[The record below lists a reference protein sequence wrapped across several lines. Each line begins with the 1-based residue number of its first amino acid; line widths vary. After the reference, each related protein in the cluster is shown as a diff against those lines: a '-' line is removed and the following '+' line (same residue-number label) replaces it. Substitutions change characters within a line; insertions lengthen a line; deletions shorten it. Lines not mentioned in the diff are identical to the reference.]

1 MWYAFYVAWART
13 DGNDRLSWAARPLCP
28 LDLVVRSPR
37 NAESFKDWGF
47 GFMSSVI
54 DRSSSRIKPEKIE
67 QAVIRF
73 AGDSG
78 DGMQIT
84 GSQFTNTVALY
95 GNDIAT
101 FPDFPAE
108 IRAPAGTLPGVSGY
122 QLHFA
127 SSDVYTPGDAVDV
140 LIAMNPAAL
149 KVNIADLKPN
159 GILIVNSDSFG
170 ENDLRKAQLTANPLE
185 DHSLDKYRLFSVELE
200 RLTRVSL
207 EHLGL
212 DAKSMDRC
220 KNFFAL
226 GMCYWLYNRSTEST
240 VRWIED
246 KFKNKPLLVE
256 ANKLAMKAGYSY
268 CEATEAFQISYEIP
282 PAQLAPGSYRN
293 MSGNQALALGFVTAS
308 QKSGLRLFQ
317 GSYPI
322 TPASDIL
329 HELAQYKDFG
339 VMTFQAEDEIAAVT
353 STIGAAYAG
362 ALGLTTTS
370 GPGMALKTEA
380 IGLAIAVEIPL
391 VICDIQ
397 RGGPSTGLPTKT
409 EQADLLQALFGRN
422 SEAPVPV
429 IAPAT
434 PSDCFWAAIEASRIA
449 VKYMVPVILLSDGYL
464 ANGAEPWR
472 IPDLAEIPEIPVQFA
487 TEPNSPGGYL
497 PYKRNPDTLAR
508 PWAVPGTP
516 GLEHRIGGL
525 EKQDVTGNIN
535 YEPLNHENMVR
546 IRAAK
551 VAAIAQ
557 DIPEAVPSGD
567 PKGDLLII
575 AWGSTHGAITA
586 AVNAQ
591 RAEGRKIGHVHLRHL
606 NPLPSNLGDVIKRY
620 KHVLV
625 PELNMGQLLWIL
637 RAKFLVD
644 AVGLN
649 KIQGRPFKQAELEQK
664 IEEMLGVD

>member
-1 MWYAFYVAWART
+1 MSTLAEVPPVKTR
-13 DGNDRLSWAARPLCP
+13 REV
-28 LDLVVRSPR
+28 LD
-37 NAESFKDWGF
+37 
-47 GFMSSVI
+47 
-54 DRSSSRIKPEKIE
+54 

-84 GSQFTNTVALY
+84 GSQFTNTAALY

-101 FPDFPAE
+101 FPDYPAE
-108 IRAPAGTLPGVSGY
+108 IRAPAGTIPGVSGF
-122 QLHFA
+122 QLHF
-127 SSDVYTPGDAVDV
+127 SSNEVYTPGDAIDV

-149 KVNIADLKPN
+149 KVNIADLKSN
-159 GILIVNSDSFG
+159 GILIVNSDSFKEG
-170 ENDLRKAQLTANPLE
+170 DLRKAQMSSNPLE
-185 DHSLDKYRLFSVELE
+185 DHSLDKFRLFSVELE
-200 RLTRVSL
+200 RLTRRSL

-226 GMCYWLYNRSTEST
+226 GMCYWLYNRSMEPT
-240 VRWIED
+240 VRWIDD

-256 ANKLAMKAGYSY
+256 ANKLALKGGYSY
-268 CEATEAFQISYEIP
+268 CEATEAFQVSYEIP
-282 PAQLAPGSYRN
+282 PAQLTPGLYRS
-293 MSGNQALALGFVTAS
+293 MSGNQALALGFVTAA
-308 QKSGLRLFQ
+308 QKSGLTLFQ

-329 HELAQYKDFG
+329 HELSQYKDFG
-339 VMTFQAEDEIAAVT
+339 VMTFQAEDEIAAIT
-353 STIGAAYAG
+353 SSIGAAYAG
-362 ALGLTTTS
+362 ALAITTTS

-380 IGLAIAVEIPL
+380 LGLAVAVEIPL

-422 SEAPVPV
+422 SEAPIPV
-429 IAPAT
+429 LAASTPA
-434 PSDCFWAAIEASRIA
+434 DCFWVAIEACRIA
-449 VKYMVPVILLSDGYL
+449 VKYMVPVIILSDGYL

-472 IPDLAEIPEIPVQFA
+472 IPELSDIPDFPVKFA
-487 TEPNSPGGYL
+487 TDAATFQ
-497 PYKRNPDTLAR
+497 PYKRDPQTLAR

-525 EKQDVTGNIN
+525 EKQDPTGNIN

-557 DIPEAVPSGD
+557 DIPNVLPTGD
-567 PKGDLLII
+567 PEGDLLIV
-575 AWGSTHGAITA
+575 AWGSTYGSITA
-586 AVNAQ
+586 ALKTQ
-591 RAEGRKIGHVHLRHL
+591 RAKGRRIGHLHLRHL
-606 NPLPSNLGDVIKRY
+606 NPLPSNLGDVLKRY
-620 KHVLV
+620 KKVLV
-625 PELNMGQLLWIL
+625 PELNMGQLLWVL

-664 IEEMLGVD
+664 IEEVLGL

>member
-1 MWYAFYVAWART
+1 MST
-13 DGNDRLSWAARPLCP
+13 LIESPLSKHR
-28 LDLVVRSPR
+28 R
-37 NAESFKDWGF
+37 
-47 GFMSSVI
+47 
-54 DRSSSRIKPEKIE
+54 EKID

-122 QLHFA
+122 QLHF
-127 SSDVYTPGDAVDV
+127 SSRDVYTPGDAVDV

-149 KVNIADLKPN
+149 KVNVADLKAN
-159 GILIVNSDSFG
+159 GILIVNSDSFK
-170 ENDLRKAQLTANPLE
+170 ETDLRKAQMTSNPLE
-185 DHSLDKYRLFSVELE
+185 DHSLDKFRLFSVELE
-200 RLTRVSL
+200 RLTRTAL

-226 GMCYWLYNRSTEST
+226 GMCYWLYNRSMDST
-240 VRWIED
+240 VRWIEE
-246 KFKNKPLLVE
+246 KFKHKPLLVE

-282 PAQLAPGSYRN
+282 PAQLAPGVYRN
-293 MSGNQALALGFVTAS
+293 LSGNQALALGFITAS
-308 QKSGLRLFQ
+308 QKSGLRLFL

-329 HELAQYKDFG
+329 HELSQYKDFG
-339 VMTFQAEDEIAAVT
+339 VMTFQAEDEIAAIT
-353 STIGAAYAG
+353 SAIGAAYAG
-362 ALGLTTTS
+362 ALAITATS

-380 IGLAIAVEIPL
+380 MGLAVAVEIPL
-391 VICDIQ
+391 VVCDIQ

-422 SEAPVPV
+422 SEAPIPIV
-429 IAPAT
+429 AAAT
-434 PSDCFWAAIEASRIA
+434 PSDCFWAAMEASRIA
-449 VKYMVPVILLSDGYL
+449 IKYMVPVILLSDGYL

-472 IPDLAEIPEIPVQFA
+472 IPDADDIPEIPVHFA
-487 TEPNSPGGYL
+487 TEPNSPTGYL
-497 PYKRNPDTLAR
+497 PYKRDPQTLAR

-525 EKQDVTGNIN
+525 EKQDVSGNIN
-535 YEPLNHENMVR
+535 YEPLNHEKMVR

-557 DIPEAVPSGD
+557 DIPDIEPVGD
-567 PKGDLLII
+567 TAGDLLII

-591 RAEGRKIGHVHLRHL
+591 RAEGRRIGHVHLRHL
-606 NPLPSNLGDVIKRY
+606 NPLPSNLGEVITRFK
-620 KHVLV
+620 KVLV
-625 PELNMGQLLWIL
+625 PELNMGQLLWVL
-637 RAKFLVD
+637 RAKYLVD
-644 AVGLN
+644 AEGLN
-649 KIQGRPFKQAELEQK
+649 KIQGRPFKQSEVEQK
-664 IEEMLGVD
+664 IEEMLDA

>member
-1 MWYAFYVAWART
+1 MSTAFETPV
-13 DGNDRLSWAARPLCP
+13 
-28 LDLVVRSPR
+28 
-37 NAESFKDWGF
+37 
-47 GFMSSVI
+47 
-54 DRSSSRIKPEKIE
+54 SRVKPEKID

-127 SSDVYTPGDAVDV
+127 SNDVFTPGDSVDV

-149 KVNIADLKPN
+149 KVNIADLKAN

-170 ENDLRKAQLTANPLE
+170 ENDLRKAQMTANPLE

-200 RLTRVSL
+200 RLTRVAL

-226 GMCYWLYNRSTEST
+226 GMCYWLYNRSMTST
-240 VRWIED
+240 TRWIED

-282 PAQLAPGSYRN
+282 PAQLAPGFYRN
-293 MSGNQALALGFVTAS
+293 LSGNQALALGFVTAS
-308 QKSGLRLFQ
+308 QKSALPLFQ

-329 HELAQYKDFG
+329 HELSEYKDFG
-339 VMTFQAEDEIAAVT
+339 VMTFQAEDEIAAIT
-353 STIGAAYAG
+353 SAIGAAYAG
-362 ALGLTTTS
+362 ALAITTTS

-380 IGLAIAVEIPL
+380 LGLGLAGEIPL
-391 VICDIQ
+391 ALCDIQ
-397 RGGPSTGLPTKT
+397 RGGPSTGLPTKP

-429 IAPAT
+429 LAPSS
-434 PSDCFWAAIEASRIA
+434 PGDCFWIAIEASRIA
-449 VKYMVPVILLSDGYL
+449 IKYMVPVIILSDGYL
-464 ANGAEPWR
+464 ANGAEPWK
-472 IPDLAEIPEIPVQFA
+472 IPGVEDLPKIEVKYETNPVGFQ
-487 TEPNSPGGYL
+487 

-508 PWAVPGTP
+508 SWAIPGTP
-516 GLEHRIGGL
+516 GLEHRIGGI

-535 YEPLNHENMVR
+535 YEPLNHEHMVR
-546 IRAAK
+546 TRAEK
-551 VAAIAQ
+551 VAGIAQ
-557 DIPEAVPSGD
+557 DIPPIVVEGAER
-567 PKGDLLII
+567 GDLLIF
-575 AWGSTHGAITA
+575 
-586 AVNAQ
+586 Q
-591 RAEGRKIGHVHLRHL
+591 
-606 NPLPSNLGDVIKRY
+606 
-620 KHVLV
+620 
-625 PELNMGQLLWIL
+625 
-637 RAKFLVD
+637 
-644 AVGLN
+644 
-649 KIQGRPFKQAELEQK
+649 
-664 IEEMLGVD
+664 

>member
-1 MWYAFYVAWART
+1 MST
-13 DGNDRLSWAARPLCP
+13 LIDSPLT
-28 LDLVVRSPR
+28 
-37 NAESFKDWGF
+37 K
-47 GFMSSVI
+47 
-54 DRSSSRIKPEKIE
+54 SRREKID

-122 QLHFA
+122 QLHF
-127 SSDVYTPGDAVDV
+127 SSNDVYTPGDAVDV

-149 KVNIADLKPN
+149 KVNVADLKAN
-159 GILIVNSDSFG
+159 GILIVNSDSFK
-170 ENDLRKAQLTANPLE
+170 ETDLRKAQMTSNPLE
-185 DHSLDKYRLFSVELE
+185 DHSLDKFRLFSVELE
-200 RLTRVSL
+200 RLTRVAL

-226 GMCYWLYNRSTEST
+226 GMCYWLYNRSMDST

-282 PAQLAPGSYRN
+282 PAQLAPGVYRN
-293 MSGNQALALGFVTAS
+293 LSGNQALALGFITAS

-329 HELAQYKDFG
+329 HELSQYKDFG
-339 VMTFQAEDEIAAVT
+339 VMTFQAEDEIAAIT
-353 STIGAAYAG
+353 SAIGAAYAG
-362 ALGLTTTS
+362 ALAITTTS

-380 IGLAIAVEIPL
+380 MGLAVAVEIPL
-391 VICDIQ
+391 VVCDIQ

-422 SEAPVPV
+422 SEAPIPIV
-429 IAPAT
+429 AAAT
-434 PSDCFWAAIEASRIA
+434 PSDCFWAALEACRIA

-472 IPDLAEIPEIPVQFA
+472 IPDAADIPEIPVRFA
-487 TEPNSPGGYL
+487 TEPNSPTGAYL
-497 PYKRNPDTLAR
+497 PYKRDPQTLAR

-525 EKQDVTGNIN
+525 EKQDVSGNIN
-535 YEPLNHENMVR
+535 YEPLNHEKMVR

-551 VAAIAQ
+551 VAAVAQ
-557 DIPEAVPSGD
+557 DIPDIEPAGD
-567 PKGDLLII
+567 AEGDLLII

-586 AVNAQ
+586 AVKAQ
-591 RAEGRKIGHVHLRHL
+591 RAEGRSIGHVHLRHL
-606 NPLPSNLGDVIKRY
+606 NPLPTNLGEVIKRF
-620 KHVLV
+620 KKVLV
-625 PELNMGQLLWIL
+625 PELNMGQLLWVL
-637 RAKFLVD
+637 RAKYLVD

-649 KIQGRPFKQAELEQK
+649 KIQGRPFKQVELEQK
-664 IEEMLGVD
+664 IEEMLDA

>member
-1 MWYAFYVAWART
+1 MATTT
-13 DGNDRLSWAARPLCP
+13 DIPLP
-28 LDLVVRSPR
+28 KAKREVV
-37 NAESFKDWGF
+37 D
-47 GFMSSVI
+47 
-54 DRSSSRIKPEKIE
+54 

-101 FPDFPAE
+101 FPDYPAE

-127 SSDVYTPGDAVDV
+127 SGEIYTPGDAVDV

-149 KVNIADLKPN
+149 KMNLADLKAN
-159 GILIVNSDSFG
+159 GILIVNSDAFA
-170 ENDLRKAQLTANPLE
+170 ETDLRKAQMTSNPLE
-185 DHSLDKYRLFSVELE
+185 DHTLDKYRLFPVELE
-200 RLTRVSL
+200 RLTKAAL
-207 EHLGL
+207 ENVGL
-212 DAKSMDRC
+212 DAKSISRC

-226 GMCYWLYNRSTEST
+226 GMCYWLYNRSMDST

-246 KFKNKPLLVE
+246 KFAKKPLLVE

-282 PAQLAPGSYRN
+282 PAQLEPGLYRN
-293 MSGNQALALGFVTAS
+293 LSGNQALALGFVTAS
-308 QKSGLRLFQ
+308 QKSGLKLFQ

-329 HELAQYKDFG
+329 HELSQYKDFG
-339 VMTFQAEDEIAAVT
+339 VLTFQAEDEIAAIT
-353 STIGAAYAG
+353 SAIGASYAG
-362 ALGLTTTS
+362 ALAITTTS

-380 IGLAIAVEIPL
+380 LGLAVAVELPL

-422 SEAPVPV
+422 SEAPIPV

-434 PSDCFWAAIEASRIA
+434 PSDCFWAAVEASRIA
-449 VKYMVPVILLSDGYL
+449 VKYMVPVIILSDGYL
-464 ANGAEPWR
+464 AKGAEPWR
-472 IPDLAEIPEIPVQFA
+472 IPELSDIPDFRVKFETDTVDFK
-487 TEPNSPGGYL
+487 
-497 PYKRNPDTLAR
+497 PYRRDQETLAR

-516 GLEHRIGGL
+516 GLEHRVGGL
-525 EKQDVTGNIN
+525 EKQDVSGNIN
-535 YEPLNHENMVR
+535 YEPLNHEKMVR
-546 IRAAK
+546 LRAAK
-551 VAAIAQ
+551 VEAVGQ
-557 DIPEAVPSGD
+557 DIPPVVPAGD
-567 PKGDLLII
+567 PEGDLLIV
-575 AWGSTHGAITA
+575 AWGSTHGSITA
-586 AVNAQ
+586 ALKAQ
-591 RAEGRKIGHVHLRHL
+591 REKQKGKRRIGHVHLRHL
-606 NPLPSNLGDVIKRY
+606 NPLPRNLGEVLARY
-620 KHVLV
+620 QKVLV
-625 PELNMGQLLWIL
+625 PELNMGQLLWLL
-637 RAKFLVD
+637 RAKYLVN

-649 KIQGRPFKQAELEQK
+649 KIQGRPFKQSELEQK
-664 IEEMLGVD
+664 IESLLNT

>member
-1 MWYAFYVAWART
+1 MATTT
-13 DGNDRLSWAARPLCP
+13 DIPLP
-28 LDLVVRSPR
+28 KHKR
-37 NAESFKDWGF
+37 E
-47 GFMSSVI
+47 VI
-54 DRSSSRIKPEKIE
+54 DR
-67 QAVIRF
+67 AVIRF

-78 DGMQIT
+78 DGMQVT

-108 IRAPAGTLPGVSGY
+108 IRAPAGTLSGVSGY
-122 QLHFA
+122 QLHF
-127 SSDVYTPGDAVDV
+127 SSNEIYTPGDAVDV

-149 KVNIADLKPN
+149 KMNIADLKAN
-159 GILIVNSDSFG
+159 GILIVNSDAFA
-170 ENDLRKAQLTANPLE
+170 ETDLRKAQMSSNPLE

-200 RLTRVSL
+200 RLTKVAL

-212 DAKSMDRC
+212 DAKSVSRC

-226 GMCYWLYNRSTEST
+226 GMCYWLYNRSMDGTTRYIDE
-240 VRWIED
+240 
-246 KFKNKPLLVE
+246 KFSKKPLLVE

-282 PAQLAPGSYRN
+282 PAQLEPGLYRN

-308 QKSGLRLFQ
+308 QKSGLKLFQ

-329 HELAQYKDFG
+329 HELSQYKDFG
-339 VMTFQAEDEIAAVT
+339 VITFQAEDEIAAI
-353 STIGAAYAG
+353 SSAIGAAYAG
-362 ALGLTTTS
+362 ALAITTTS

-380 IGLAIAVEIPL
+380 MGLAVAVEIPL
-391 VICDIQ
+391 VVCDIQ

-422 SEAPVPV
+422 SEAPIPI

-434 PSDCFWAAIEASRIA
+434 PSDCFWAAVEASRIA
-449 VKYMVPVILLSDGYL
+449 VKYMVPVIILSDGYL
-464 ANGAEPWR
+464 ANGAEPWK
-472 IPDLAEIPEIPVQFA
+472 IPDLDSIPDFKVKFASDPVDFK
-487 TEPNSPGGYL
+487 
-497 PYKRNPDTLAR
+497 PYRRNPDTLAR

-551 VAAIAQ
+551 IEAIVQ
-557 DIPEAVPSGD
+557 DIPDLVPAGD
-567 PKGDLLII
+567 PDGDLLIV

-586 AVNAQ
+586 AVKSQ
-591 RAEGRKIGHVHLRHL
+591 RELGHRIGHVHLRHL
-606 NPLPSNLGDVIKRY
+606 NPLPANLGEILKRY
-620 KHVLV
+620 QKVLV
-625 PELNMGQLLWIL
+625 PELNMGQLLWLL
-637 RAKFLVD
+637 RAKFLVN
-644 AVGLN
+644 AIGLN
-649 KIQGRPFKQAELEQK
+649 KIQGRPFKQSELEQK
-664 IEEMLGVD
+664 IAELVG